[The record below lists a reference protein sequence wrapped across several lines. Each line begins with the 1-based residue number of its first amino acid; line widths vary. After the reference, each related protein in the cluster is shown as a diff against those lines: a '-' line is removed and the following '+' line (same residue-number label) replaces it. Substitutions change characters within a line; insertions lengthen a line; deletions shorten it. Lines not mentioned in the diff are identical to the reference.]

1 MDVGEYVEAKVNVE
15 NRSPREVLEE
25 TSTSLELLS
34 EEFMGYQNRMTR
46 DNRDRIKMA
55 LGRALICLMVFGET
69 LEIDPNDSTYRFVEE
84 HGYDL

>member
-84 HGYDL
+84 HGHDL

>member
-25 TSTSLELLS
+25 ASTSLELLS

-55 LGRALICLMVFGET
+55 LGRALIWLMVFGET

>member
-1 MDVGEYVEAKVNVE
+1 MDVGEYIEAKVSTE

-25 TSTSLELLS
+25 ASTSLELLS

-46 DNRDRIKMA
+46 DNRDGIKVA
-55 LGRALICLMVFGET
+55 LGKALICLMVFGET
-69 LEIDPNDSTYRFVEE
+69 LEIDPNDSTHRFVEE